1 MTTSISEIVLADAM
15 GGFSLVMGWAVFA
28 WLFALGGSVGSFL
41 NVVVYR
47 LPAGMSLIHPG
58 SHCPACEEAIRW
70 YDNVPIFGWLML
82 RGRCRDCGAKISPRY
97 PIVEALVAAM
107 FVALAWVELFCD
119 GANLPR
125 QSIALDGGVVFSG
138 LTLQQLMG
146 IYFYHLLL
154 LCTLL
159 AAALIDLDDKRVPL
173 NLVLP
178 AAAIGFV
185 APIVWTHLHPVPA
198 FLGLDGWTDTL
209 ATSLVGLAVG
219 LLLGLLMWP
228 IVPEKQRI
236 AATSA
241 ATSVGIFLGWQAAAM
256 LCVPL
261 IAILLFEL
269 LLGQLWPR
277 IRFFP
282 ATAWLAVATFAWIL
296 LWRPLIEIWN
306 V

>member
-1 MTTSISEIVLADAM
+1 MTASISEIVLADALGSFPLLM
-15 GGFSLVMGWAVFA
+15 GCVLLA

-47 LPAGMSLIHPG
+47 LPAGMSLIRPG

-82 RGRCRDCGAKISPRY
+82 RGRCRDCGSKISPRY

-107 FVALAWVELFCD
+107 FVALAWPELFCD

-125 QSIALDGGVVFSG
+125 QSIAVDQGVVFSG
-138 LTLQQLMG
+138 LTLGQLLG

-159 AAALIDLDDKRVPL
+159 AAALIDLDDERVPL
-173 NLVLP
+173 NLAVP
-178 AAAIGFV
+178 AAAFGLLG
-185 APIVWTHLHPVPA
+185 PIIWPHLHPVPA
-198 FLGLDGWTDTL
+198 YLGLAGWTDTL
-209 ATSLVGLAVG
+209 TTSFAGLGVG
-219 LLLGLLMWP
+219 LLLGFLAWP
-228 IVPEKQRI
+228 IVPKEQRVG
-236 AATSA
+236 AAASA
-241 ATSVGIFLGWQAAAM
+241 TCVGIFLGWQAAVM

-261 IAILLFEL
+261 IAILLFESL
-269 LLGQLWPR
+269 LRQLWPR
-277 IRFFP
+277 MRFFP
-282 ATAWLAVATFAWIL
+282 ATAWLATASFAWIL
-296 LWRPLIEIWN
+296 LWRSLIAIWN

>member
-1 MTTSISEIVLADAM
+1 MTSSIPEIVLADGM
-15 GGFSLVMGWAVFA
+15 GGMPLVMGCVLFA

-47 LPAGMSLIHPG
+47 LPSGMSLIRPG

-125 QSIALDGGVVFSG
+125 QSIAVDGGVVFSG
-138 LTLQQLMG
+138 LTLGQLTG

-159 AAALIDLDDKRVPL
+159 AAALIDLDDRRVPL

-178 AAAIGFV
+178 TAAVGLS
-185 APIVWTHLHPVPA
+185 APIVWTHLHVVPT
-198 FLGLDGWTDTL
+198 FLGLGGWADTL
-209 ATSLVGLAVG
+209 ATSFAGLAVG

-228 IVPEKQRI
+228 IVPEKQRSG
-236 AATSA
+236 AASA
-241 ATSVGIFLGWQAAAM
+241 ATCVGIFLGWQAAAM

-261 IAILLFEL
+261 IAILLFESL
-269 LLGQLWPR
+269 LRQLWPR
-277 IRFFP
+277 TRFFP
-282 ATAWLAVATFAWIL
+282 ATAWLATATFAWIL
-296 LWRPLIEIWN
+296 FWKPLIAIWN

>member
-1 MTTSISEIVLADAM
+1 MTPIIPEIVLADGL
-15 GGFSLVMGWAVFA
+15 GGFPPVMGCALFL
-28 WLFALGGSVGSFL
+28 WLFALGGSIGSFL

-47 LPAGMSLIHPG
+47 LPSGMSLIRPG
-58 SHCPACEEAIRW
+58 SHCPGCEAAIRW

-82 RGRCRDCGAKISPRY
+82 RGHCRDCGVKISPRY
-97 PIVEALVAAM
+97 PIVEVIVATM

-119 GANLPR
+119 GMNLPR
-125 QSIALDGGVVFSG
+125 QSIAIDHGVVFSG

-173 NLVLP
+173 NLVVP
-178 AAAIGFV
+178 TAVVGFL

-198 FLGLDGWTDTL
+198 CLGLAGWAETL
-209 ATSLVGLAVG
+209 ATSLAGLAVG

-228 IVPEKQRI
+228 IVPKTQRTG
-236 AATSA
+236 AAA
-241 ATSVGIFLGWQAAAM
+241 VATSVGIFLGWQAAVM

-261 IAILLFEL
+261 LAILLFESL
-269 LLGQLWPR
+269 LRQLWPR
-277 IRFFP
+277 VRFFP

-296 LWRPLIEIWN
+296 LWRPLIAIWN